1 MKVTL
6 NRINDN
12 YLFEAKGASGV
23 PVFIDNKTDEPS
35 KGASPMELLLMG
47 VGGCSAIDVVSILQK
62 QRQEI
67 TSYKMEVEGQRKEV
81 REAKPFEAIHVTLH
95 LEGKI
100 NEAKAVRAAKL
111 SFEKYCSVSIT
122 MEASVKI
129 TYSIELNGKS
139 LDVIGV

>member
-1 MKVTL
+1 MKVSL

-81 REAKPFEAIHVTLH
+81 RDAKPFESIHVSLH

-100 NEAKAVRAAKL
+100 DEAKAIRAAAL

-129 TYSIELNGKS
+129 TYSITLNGKF
-139 LDVIGV
+139 LDVLGI